1 MRLRQLIENGGRI
14 VKGVNTTPD
23 VGTDEIK
30 KQAKKFGFSV
40 DKDGKPAYTMHK
52 KAMKNTNPNTLYNL
66 GLAESL
72 NKDYL
77 VEETLAD
84 KTQVYIDMDGVL
96 ADFFTAWEDLMG
108 VDHYRKIDN
117 IEQGLQ
123 AIRDADNFWLN
134 LEPTPNSG
142 KLLALV
148 KELKG
153 EYNILSAPLA
163 GDPRAEKHKRM
174 WVAKYLKQFPPKN
187 VIITA
192 DKHLYAKQSD
202 GTPNIL
208 IDDYGANIAKWN
220 QAGGIGVKHK
230 DYKFER
236 TFNNLMHYL
245 DGHDKIFKRDEL
257 PQIGKTELS
266 KMEHTLES
274 VDIRKLRPVQVERFQ
289 ERFTK
294 QMEKY
299 SIGKIKP
306 IIVDENYKIING
318 HHRYDVAMHNELY
331 KVRVAKLNCTLES
344 LIEGLNEGTR
354 HVVTRGDTLFS
365 ISQRYD
371 ISIDDLKDA
380 NGIEGDVIQLGQML
394 NIPSNNS
401 DSDLPETKDYIILP
415 GDTFSNIARKM
426 EMSAAELMRL
436 NPGIEPTRLR
446 VGDHINIPKDKTPAY
461 RYKLGENLMA
471 AKNAI
476 GAFVPN
482 VKDVHIVGILA
493 NLVKETG
500 LVTNDTM
507 DIRPLAVN
515 PDDRGAEAGGL
526 AQWRRNS
533 EDDDR
538 FGALQQFY
546 KDNEGVYL
554 DHISMQIAFMAEEL
568 MEHRYFGLSQLLAQT
583 TSIDSARVFAQKYLR
598 PAASTIPDRLKI
610 ARDLSYSLGIET

>member
-72 NKDYL
+72 QRSNL
-77 VEETLAD
+77 VEESLGD
-84 KTQVYIDMDGVL
+84 KTEIYIDMDGVL
-96 ADFFTAWEDLMG
+96 ADFFSAWEDLMG

-117 IEQGLQ
+117 VENALQ
-123 AIRDADNFWLN
+123 AIRDKDNFWLN

-163 GDPRAEKHKRM
+163 GDPRAEKHKKM
-174 WVAKYLKQFPPKN
+174 WVEKYLKQFPPKN

-192 DKHLYAKQSD
+192 DKQLYAKQAD

-208 IDDYGANIAKWN
+208 IDDYGSNIAKWN

-245 DGHDKIFKRDEL
+245 DGHNKIFKRNEL
-257 PQIGKTELS
+257 PQIGKKELS
-266 KMEHTLES
+266 RMEHTLES

-289 ERFTK
+289 DRFTK
-294 QMEKY
+294 KMEKY

-318 HHRYDVAMHNELY
+318 HHRYDVAMYNELY
-331 KVRVAKLNCTLES
+331 NVRIAKLHCTLES
-344 LIEGLNEGTR
+344 LIESLNEGTK
-354 HVVTRGDTLFS
+354 HQVARGDTLFR
-365 ISQRYD
+365 ISQRYNV
-371 ISIDDLKDA
+371 SIDDLKSLND
-380 NGIEGDVIQLGQML
+380 IQGDVIQLGQIL
-394 NIPSNNS
+394 DIPTDTS
-401 DSDLPETKDYIILP
+401 LPDTKDYEILP

-426 EMSAAELMRL
+426 DMSAADLMKL
-436 NPGIEPTRLR
+436 NPGIEPTRLQ

-461 RYKLGENLMA
+461 KYELGNNLMQ
-471 AKNAI
+471 AKAAI
-476 GAFVPN
+476 GALVPN
-482 VKDVHIVGILA
+482 VKPHHVVGILA

-500 LVTNDTM
+500 IVTKGVM
-507 DIRPLAVN
+507 DIRPMAVN
-515 PDDRGAEAGGL
+515 PDDKGAEAGGL

-533 EDDDR
+533 KDDDR
-538 FGALQQFY
+538 LGELHKFY
-546 KDNEGVYL
+546 KDNEGVYN
-554 DHISMQIAFMAEEL
+554 DHIGMQIAFMAEEL
-568 MEHRYFGLSQLLAQT
+568 MKHRYFGLAQLIAQNN
-583 TSIDSARVFAQKYLR
+583 SIDAARVFARKYLR
-598 PAASTIPDRLKI
+598 PDSSTIPDRLRI
-610 ARDLSYSLGIET
+610 ARDLAYSLGVSK